1 MTAAM
6 LRTVGEALIGIHGQQ
21 DGRELTSPESHLG
34 FIDSFAD
41 LSNLVETYGRLTMR
55 SRK

>member
-1 MTAAM
+1 M